1 MTTSKGALFAA
12 ALALVSGCDGEVGW
26 VSTDGGAVTE
36 TGSSGDSGDSGD
48 SGASSGEGSPGLD
61 ALKGCNPQT
70 FTLEQAPPAEIY
82 LTLDR
87 SGSMSE
93 QGSSASVTKW
103 KELQG
108 AVDFVLQQF
117 ESSIHF
123 GLLTFPADSTCK
135 TAGPQVKI
143 GANSRAAV
151 LNHLSKATPAGGTP
165 TAAALNNA
173 AQSLKDV
180 GTTGATKYLILATDG
195 GPNCNYLLSATPACS
210 CTQAAAAHCCTNNP
224 AACYA
229 GHTCLDDTHT
239 LQVIQGLYQKDKI
252 VTFVIGLEGSAEY
265 KTLLDMMAQAGGAPQ
280 TGGTTSYYPAS
291 SKTEIQAA
299 LKAIAVSVISC
310 EIDLKKKPDYPDK
323 VLVYLDGKLVP
334 RDTAKQDGWDYPDSS
349 LTKIKLYGGYCTTL
363 QDGKKHSLTATFAC
377 VVN

>member
-1 MTTSKGALFAA
+1 MTPSRAVMLMATL
-12 ALALVSGCDGEVGW
+12 ALAMGCDGEAGW
-26 VSTDGGAVTE
+26 ITADGAAAVEAGGTAADQGTVTGDGGP
-36 TGSSGDSGDSGD
+36 SR
-48 SGASSGEGSPGLD
+48 D

-70 FTLEQAPPAEIY
+70 FTLKQAPPAEIY
-82 LTLDR
+82 LALDR

-93 QGSSASVTKW
+93 PGSSASVTKW
-103 KELQG
+103 KELHD

-117 ESSIHF
+117 EASIHF

-143 GANSRAAV
+143 GVNSRQAV
-151 LNHLSKATPAGGTP
+151 LHHLGQATPAGGTP

-173 AQSLKDV
+173 AMSLTDV
-180 GTTGATKYLILATDG
+180 GTTGAQKSIILATDG
-195 GPNCNYLLSATPACS
+195 GPNCNYLLSASPACS
-210 CTQAAAAHCCTNNP
+210 CTQAATAYCCTNHP

-229 GHTCLDDTHT
+229 GHTCLDDAHT
-239 LQVIQGLYQKDKI
+239 LQVIQDLYNKDKI

-265 KTLLDMMAQAGGAPQ
+265 KTLLDAMAKAGGAPQ
-280 TGGTTSYYPAS
+280 TGGATAYYPAS

-310 EIDLKKKPDYPDK
+310 EIDLQKKPDHPDK

-334 RDTAKQDGWDYPDSS
+334 RDKAKQDGWDYPDSS
-349 LTKIKLYGGYCTTL
+349 LTKIKLYGSHCSKL
-363 QDGKKHSLTATFAC
+363 QDGQKHSLTATFAC
-377 VVN
+377 VVI

>member
-1 MTTSKGALFAA
+1 MTTIRGALFAA
-12 ALALVSGCDGEVGW
+12 TLALVGGCDGDVGW
-26 VSTDGGAVTE
+26 VSTDSGATAE
-36 TGSSGDSGDSGD
+36 TG
-48 SGASSGEGSPGLD
+48 ASADIGTKRTEGGPGLD

-103 KELQG
+103 KELQD
-108 AVDFVLQQF
+108 AVGFVLQQF
-117 ESSIHF
+117 ETSIHF

-143 GANSRAAV
+143 GPNSRAAV
-151 LNHLSKATPAGGTP
+151 LNHLGQATPAGGTP

-180 GTTGATKYLILATDG
+180 GTTGSTKYIILATDG
-195 GPNCNYLLSATPACS
+195 GPNCNYLLSAAPACS
-210 CTQAAAAHCCTNNP
+210 CTQAAAAHCCTNHP
-224 AACYA
+224 DACYA

-252 VTFVIGLEGSAEY
+252 TTFVIGLEGSVEY
-265 KTLLDMMAQAGGAPQ
+265 KTLLDTMAQAGGAPQ

-291 SKTEIQAA
+291 SKTEIQSA

-310 EIDLKKKPDYPDK
+310 EIDLQKKPDYPDK

-334 RDTAKQDGWDYPDSS
+334 RDTAKQNGWDYPDST
-349 LTKIKLYGGYCTTL
+349 LTKIKLYGSYCSTL